1 MQFMSLRYV
10 LSVDEIG
17 QWTNAETNIDLLLY
31 KPRAS
36 D

>member
-1 MQFMSLRYV
+1 MQFTSLRYV
-10 LSVDEIG
+10 LSVDER